1 MIFMI
6 SKWFTKGLVLTS
18 LSVLFL
24 FHSGASIAQTLKVA
38 LVLPGPVSDKGF
50 NASAHKGLM
59 FVKKKLG
66 DKVEV
71 AFSESVQRPDFVSSI
86 RDYANRG
93 YDVIYAHGFQ
103 WGDAI
108 AKVAAENPKK
118 KFINLYGIGKAPN
131 LANLHVNN
139 EALFHVMGQVAAR
152 ISKANNVGAVGG
164 WEIPPIRIQ
173 VDSFKKGVLK
183 ANPSAKVNTI
193 FTGTF
198 YDAVKGKEAARALIS
213 QGADVIAHMADS
225 TGLGVIQAASEANVI
240 TMGYFG
246 DQQSVAPKSVA
257 TSAIIKVDEMFWQS
271 LQSVINKKFKSG
283 FNNFGFKSG
292 VLTLGTYGPMV
303 PESVKKEIST
313 LIADITSGKVVGPRA
328 NVPALMKEKINKM

>member
-1 MIFMI
+1 MI

-18 LSVLFL
+18 LSLLFL
-24 FHSGASIAQTLKVA
+24 FHSGASIAQTMKVA

-131 LANLHVNN
+131 LANLHVICL
-139 EALFHVMGQVAAR
+139 ARDTGRIRWHQRLWGTAPTRFHGNKSSMA
-152 ISKANNVGAVGG
+152 S
-164 WEIPPIRIQ
+164 
-173 VDSFKKGVLK
+173 
-183 ANPSAKVNTI
+183 PSPVTDGRHVWA
-193 FTGTF
+193 FFGTG
-198 YDAVKGKEAARALIS
+198 
-213 QGADVIAHMADS
+213 DVFCFC
-225 TGLGVIQAASEANVI
+225 LL
-240 TMGYFG
+240 Y
-246 DQQSVAPKSVA
+246 
-257 TSAIIKVDEMFWQS
+257 TSPS
-271 LQSVINKKFKSG
+271 
-283 FNNFGFKSG
+283 
-292 VLTLGTYGPMV
+292 
-303 PESVKKEIST
+303 
-313 LIADITSGKVVGPRA
+313 PRD
-328 NVPALMKEKINKM
+328 

>member
-6 SKWFTKGLVLTS
+6 SKWFIRGLVLTS

-24 FHSGASIAQTLKVA
+24 FHTGASVAQTLKVA

-59 FVKKKLG
+59 LVKKNLG
-66 DKVEV
+66 DKVEI
-71 AFSESVQRPDFVSSI
+71 AFSESVQRPDFVSAL

-93 YDVIYAHGFQ
+93 YNVIYAHGFQ

-118 KFINLYGIGKAPN
+118 RFFNLYGIGKGAN
-131 LANLHVNN
+131 LANLHINN

-152 ISKANNVGAVGG
+152 ISKSNVVGAVGG

-183 ANPSAKVNTI
+183 ANPSAKVRTI

-246 DQQSVAPKSVA
+246 DQQSVAPNSVA
-257 TSAIIKVDEMFWQS
+257 TSAVIKVDEMFWQS
-271 LQSVINKKFKSG
+271 LQSVINKKFKAG
-283 FNNFGFKSG
+283 FNRFGFKSG
-292 VLTLGTYGPMV
+292 ILKLGTYGPMV
-303 PESVKKEIST
+303 PENVKKEISA
-313 LIADITSGKVVGPRA
+313 LVADITSGKVVVPQA
-328 NVPALMKEKINKM
+328 NVPALMEEKINKI